1 MIMRKKQEKT
11 AKKTARA
18 HARNLYLSLDK
29 QHYLIGRVVLLSS
42 AALGIMIMI
51 FLIARYYG
59 VITFYISAEWASL
72 FILLFG
78 CFQLILMLRSSI
90 LAKRMGKLEAEHG
103 ELVFHKEIR
112 KNGKIYWSKN
122 RY

>member
-1 MIMRKKQEKT
+1 
-11 AKKTARA
+11 
-18 HARNLYLSLDK
+18 
-29 QHYLIGRVVLLSS
+29 
-42 AALGIMIMI
+42 MI

-112 KNGKIYWSKN
+112 KNGKIYWSRN